1 MVAVGSLVNLVV
13 TYGTQMWGFLHFG
26 QFPLT
31 SPSAHGRR
39 VQAVSMTPGCLRQMP
54 GRRRTFDRLLLLV
67 RLVQVYSDCACNHL
81 EISQKEGCSP
91 KYKS

>member
-54 GRRRTFDRLLLLV
+54 GQEDLRSSSPPCPACPGLFRL
-67 RLVQVYSDCACNHL
+67 RVQS
-81 EISQKEGCSP
+81 S
-91 KYKS
+91 